1 MSRVF
6 VFSSYFSNVFPS
18 IDEFKTHLPKD
29 TKLIAYNLEWTDG
42 MPPYFMVG
50 FDKMNET
57 FYAWSENKDN
67 DIPIYIETST
77 WKLYS

>member
-18 IDEFKTHLPKD
+18 LDEFKNHLPENA
-29 TKLIAYNLEWTDG
+29 KLIAYNLEWNG
-42 MPPYFMVG
+42 MHPYFMVG
-50 FDKMNET
+50 FDVVDDTYRSWYEK
-57 FYAWSENKDN
+57 KDTG
-67 DIPIYIETST
+67 IHIYIETSE